1 MKDYNYQKDHIIF
14 LIRMILFNKS
24 HKEENDENIYKGA
37 NPQTKHFFYSFGSR
51 KIVDKITFDGSVAL
65 NE

>member
-14 LIRMILFNKS
+14 LIRMILFNKR

-37 NPQTKHFFYSFGSR
+37 NPQTKHFFLQFR
-51 KIVDKITFDGSVAL
+51 L
-65 NE
+65 